1 MLSGSQGF
9 VALAVAFP
17 PLGNAML
24 FWVFATL
31 VVVVCQRLVEHT
43 AHSVDPSSRRIS
55 ASHAALCIGCIVWA
69 LDVVGLFMYAEL
81 KPHAMALD
89 LLPALSGLIIMVAST
104 RVALPVLSTSTSKLR
119 ITLASLFLGSG
130 MLAAHFMVTRDHVES
145 FRTVHWF
152 PIGMALALATG
163 IAVATSLHH
172 RLTRYTPVALHAQR
186 RREAWH
192 QHVLAGL
199 AVVVLHWLVVNA
211 FPLHADG
218 PSEPSG
224 GNTLMLIVLLFGVAL
239 AVEQL
244 SNMRSDV
251 SRQAMLRK
259 GMSMMRASSVLQ
271 SERLDNQL
279 PLIADNLERLMQRSV
294 LALHFQPMVDASQR
308 GPAQFEALLRIEDT
322 RLGAINPEAFLLVC
336 ELQGKTVVVDRMILR
351 NAMDCIVQWQ
361 SRGLLDASVSVNVAP
376 ATLLDVG
383 FVPWLREEMG
393 ARKLYQTALKLE
405 ITEHAFIALGPQ
417 MLLAIRDLDAMGVAV
432 VMDDFG
438 AGYSSLGMLA
448 DLPIAGIKCD
458 RLFVRDLASDRRR
471 QLLLGHIGTLAS
483 EIGLSVVVE
492 GVESAA
498 ELRAVS
504 AAGLHIIQGHLLSK
518 PMPADDVPAWCAA
531 QLEPRRSALQALLAQ
546 PLPAEPV
553 RGPSG
558 TAPGAAVL
566 PQAGADR

>member
-1 MLSGSQGF
+1 MLSGSQGYGM
-9 VALAVAFP
+9 LAVEFP
-17 PLGNAML
+17 PLGHAML

-55 ASHAALCIGCIVWA
+55 ASHSALCIGCIVWA

-104 RVALPVLSTSTSKLR
+104 RLALPVLSTSTSKLR
-119 ITLASLFLGSG
+119 ITLASLFLGAG
-130 MLAAHFMVTRDHVES
+130 MLAAHFMVTRDHVAS
-145 FRTVHWF
+145 FRNVQWA
-152 PIGMALALATG
+152 PIG
-163 IAVATSLHH
+163 IAVVTSLHH
-172 RLTRYTPVALHAQR
+172 RLARYTPLALHPQH

-192 QHVLAGL
+192 QHALAGL

-218 PSEPSG
+218 PSQPSG
-224 GNTLMLIVLLFGVAL
+224 GNALMLIVLLFGVAL

-244 SNMRSDV
+244 SNMRSDA

-271 SERLDNQL
+271 SERPDSQL
-279 PLIADNLERLMQRSV
+279 PLIADNLDRLMQRSA

-308 GPAQFEALLRIEDT
+308 GPAQFEALLRIEDR

-336 ELQGKTVVVDRMILR
+336 ELQGKTVVVDKLILR
-351 NAMDCIVQWQ
+351 NALDCIVQWQ
-361 SRGLLDASVSVNVAP
+361 ARGLQDASVSVNVAP

-383 FVPWLREEMG
+383 FVPWLREEMA
-393 ARKLYQTALKLE
+393 ARRLYQTALKLE

-417 MLLAIRDLDAMGVAV
+417 MLLAIRDLGAMGVAV

-458 RLFVRDLASDRRR
+458 RLFVRDLASDKRR
-471 QLLLGHIGTLAS
+471 QLLLGHIGTLAG
-483 EIGLSVVVE
+483 EFGLTVVVE
-492 GVESAA
+492 GVESPA

-531 QLEPRRSALQALLAQ
+531 QLEPRRAALQALLAQ
-546 PLPAEPV
+546 PLPNEA
-553 RGPSG
+553 
-558 TAPGAAVL
+558 APG
-566 PQAGADR
+566 PQAAA

>member
-1 MLSGSQGF
+1 MLSGSQGY
-9 VALAVAFP
+9 VAMAVEFP
-17 PLGNAML
+17 PLGHAML

-55 ASHAALCIGCIVWA
+55 ASHSALCIGCIVWA

-104 RVALPVLSTSTSKLR
+104 RLALPVLSTSTSKLR
-119 ITLASLFLGSG
+119 ITLASLFLGAG
-130 MLAAHFMVTRDHVES
+130 MLAAHFMVTRDHVAS
-145 FRTVHWF
+145 FRNVQWA
-152 PIGMALALATG
+152 PIAVALVLATG
-163 IAVATSLHH
+163 IAVVTSLHH
-172 RLTRYTPVALHAQR
+172 RLARYTPITLPPLD

-192 QHVLAGL
+192 QHALAGL
-199 AVVVLHWLVVNA
+199 GVVVLHWLVVNA

-218 PSEPSG
+218 PSQPSG
-224 GNTLMLIVLLFGVAL
+224 GNALMLIVLLFGAAL

-244 SNMRSDV
+244 SNMRSDA

-271 SERLDNQL
+271 SERPDSQL
-279 PLIADNLERLMQRSV
+279 PLIADNLDRLLQRSS

-308 GPAQFEALLRIEDT
+308 GPAQFEALLRIEDR

-336 ELQGKTVVVDRMILR
+336 ELQGKTVVVDKLILR
-351 NAMDCIVQWQ
+351 NALDCIVQWQ
-361 SRGLLDASVSVNVAP
+361 ARGLHDASVSVNVAP

-383 FVPWLREEMG
+383 FVPWLREEMA
-393 ARKLYQTALKLE
+393 ARRLYQTALKLE

-417 MLLAIRDLDAMGVAV
+417 MLLAIRDLGAMGVAV

-458 RLFVRDLASDRRR
+458 RLFVRDLASDKRR
-471 QLLLGHIGTLAS
+471 QLLLGHIGTLAG
-483 EIGLSVVVE
+483 EFGLTVVVE

-518 PMPADDVPAWCAA
+518 PMPADDVPVWCAV

-546 PLPAEPV
+546 PLSDPA
-553 RGPSG
+553 
-558 TAPGAAVL
+558 APQAFATSAAV
-566 PQAGADR
+566 PPKAGSGR